1 MEYNILSSILTEGEK
16 SIVKDY
22 VIPILGMIIGIGL
35 NLTPGVLFYELNT
48 GKKKLS
54 DIPEFMF
61 VSNVFNCSINLG
73 YSIIISNKMLMIS
86 NLICTS
92 ITLFYS
98 SIYLW
103 HYSEKQFKLFFLYLF
118 MAYNLTLEIIY
129 ATTQAFLD
137 LAGQQEFKEVPSAQ
151 RIIGGI
157 TIFLTVINAGA
168 PGQKIF
174 TVISTGNY
182 NLIPIVTTIFQCFCS
197 TFWGIYGIILWDYNV
212 YIPNGLG
219 IFLTA
224 FQIIIYFINY
234 SRFKDQ
240 QFDENNQIIVK
251 SSEKLVFEPTD
262 S

>member
-1 MEYNILSSILTEGEK
+1 
-16 SIVKDY
+16 
-22 VIPILGMIIGIGL
+22 
-35 NLTPGVLFYELNT
+35 
-48 GKKKLS
+48 
-54 DIPEFMF
+54 
-61 VSNVFNCSINLG
+61 
-73 YSIIISNKMLMIS
+73 
-86 NLICTS
+86 
-92 ITLFYS
+92 
-98 SIYLW
+98 
-103 HYSEKQFKLFFLYLF
+103 

-137 LAGQQEFKEVPSAQ
+137 FAGQKEFEKVPSAQ

-219 IFLTA
+219 IFLTG